1 MNGNHWILLIGGVVF
16 LANAIYGLRTGRAS
30 VFVAPFERS
39 EQPGMYW
46 SAIVFSAV
54 LGVGSLVTFIY
65 DLFR

>member
-1 MNGNHWILLIGGVVF
+1 MKGNHWVLLIGGVVF
-16 LANAIYGLRTGRAS
+16 LGNAIHGLRAGRAS

-46 SAIVFSAV
+46 GAIVFSAV
-54 LGVGSLVTFIY
+54 LGLGSLVTFAY